1 MVITSLSNP
10 RIKDIIKLKEKK
22 YRDLT
27 NTFLVETEHLV
38 SEAYKSK
45 LLKTIILLDKTVNP
59 YPDID
64 TIYVSS
70 EVMKKISSLESI
82 SNIVGIVNKKEE
94 EASGNKILILDNIQD
109 PGNLGT
115 IIRSSVAF
123 DIDTIVLSKNSV
135 DLYNSKVLRS
145 TQGMIFHKNI
155 IVKDINKYIKELKE
169 TGYYIYGTRVNG
181 GNDIKKISI
190 PPRFALVVGN
200 EGNGISEEILSLCDE
215 YLYIKMNN
223 NCESLNVSVA
233 TSILL
238 YEVYN
243 K

>member
-1 MVITSLSNP
+1 MIITSLSNP
-10 RIKDIIKLKEKK
+10 KIKEIIKLKEKK

-38 SEAYKSK
+38 SEAYRAK
-45 LLKTIILLDKTVNP
+45 LLKTIILLDGVRNP

-64 TIYVSS
+64 TIYVTKDI
-70 EVMKKISSLESI
+70 MKKISSLESI
-82 SNIVGIVNKKEE
+82 SNIVGIVNKKAEQE
-94 EASGNKILILDNIQD
+94 IGNKILILDDIQD

-123 DIDTIVLSKNSV
+123 DIDTIILSNNSV

-155 IVKDINKYIKELKE
+155 IVRDINSYIKELKE
-169 TGYYIYGTRVNG
+169 KEYRIYGTRVND
-181 GNDIKKISI
+181 GNDIKKVIL
-190 PPRFALVVGN
+190 PTKFAIVVGN
-200 EGNGISEEILSLCDE
+200 EGKGVSEKNLSLCDE

-223 NCESLNVSVA
+223 KCESLNVSVA

>member
-10 RIKDIIKLKEKK
+10 KIKEIIKLKEKK

-27 NTFLVETEHLV
+27 NTFLVETKHLV
-38 SEAYKSK
+38 SEAYNAK
-45 LLKTIILLDKTVNP
+45 LLRTIILLDGTENP

-64 TIYVSS
+64 TIYVSMDI
-70 EVMKKISSLESI
+70 MKKISSLESF

-94 EASGNKILILDNIQD
+94 QEVGNKILILDDIQD

-123 DIDTIVLSKNSV
+123 DIDTIILSKNTV

-155 IVKDINKYIKELKE
+155 IVRDINKYIRELKE
-169 TGYYIYGTRVNG
+169 KEYRIYGTMVNG
-181 GNDIKKISI
+181 GNDIKKVIL
-190 PPRFALVVGN
+190 PTRFAIVVGN
-200 EGNGISEEILSLCDE
+200 EGKGVSEEILGLCDE

-223 NCESLNVSVA
+223 KCESLNVSVA

>member
-10 RIKDIIKLKEKK
+10 RIKEIIKLKEKK

-38 SEAYKSK
+38 SEAYKSQ
-45 LLKTIILLDKTVNP
+45 LLKTIILTEGTKNIYPELDA
-59 YPDID
+59 
-64 TIYVSS
+64 IYVSN

-94 EASGNKILILDNIQD
+94 EPIGNKVLILDDIQD

-123 DIDTIVLSKNSV
+123 DIDTIILSKNTV

-145 TQGMIFHKNI
+145 TQGMIFYKNI
-155 IVKDINKYIKELKE
+155 IVKDINKYIIELKDKE
-169 TGYYIYGTRVNG
+169 YRIYGTKVTG
-181 GNDIKKISI
+181 GNDIKKVTF
-190 PPRFALVVGN
+190 PTKFALVVGN
-200 EGNGISEEILSLCDE
+200 EGKGISKEILNLCDE

>member
-1 MVITSLSNP
+1 MVITSISNP
-10 RIKDIIKLKEKK
+10 KIKEIIKLREKK

-38 SEAYKSK
+38 SEAYNAK
-45 LLKTIILLDKTVNP
+45 LLKTIILLDGVKNP
-59 YPDID
+59 YLDIEV
-64 TIYVSS
+64 IYVNKDL
-70 EVMKKISSLESI
+70 MKKISSLESI
-82 SNIVGIVNKKEE
+82 SDMMGIVNKKEE
-94 EASGNKILILDNIQD
+94 ELIGNKVLILDGIQD

-123 DIDTIVLSKNSV
+123 DIDTIILSKNSV
-135 DLYNSKVLRS
+135 DLYNPKVLRS
-145 TQGMIFHKNI
+145 TQGMIFYKNI
-155 IVKDINKYIKELKE
+155 IVRDINKCIGKLKKDN
-169 TGYYIYGTRVNG
+169 YHVYGTRVNG
-181 GNDIKKISI
+181 GNDIKKVILPI
-190 PPRFALVVGN
+190 KFALVVGN
-200 EGNGISEEILSLCDE
+200 EGKGISEGILSLCDE

-223 NCESLNVSVA
+223 QCESLNVSVA